1 MLIVFPPFPPPRTQ
15 HSPVSRN
22 IYDLTNQ
29 ARPVCLTTQPPVPP
43 PLPFL
48 LGIWFPLVSVL
59 GSLCPQHTGL
69 CSHHPRLPR
78 PQPWRGRG
86 RVCDPHYWCQ
96 AKEKLLARAMMIFP
110 LTRIYWHFSGKL
122 GADQFMEGVI
132 MTHKDRILCWVIVC
146 SVYFMS
152 PFYRVVLCKN
162 TREKQTDMRAKTKIT
177 RKNK

>member
-1 MLIVFPPFPPPRTQ
+1 MLIVFPPFP
-15 HSPVSRN
+15 SSDSALSGN

-29 ARPVCLTTQPPVPP
+29 ARPVCLTTQPPAPP

-48 LGIWFPLVSVL
+48 LGIWSPQVSVL

-96 AKEKLLARAMMIFP
+96 AKEKLLARAIRWYFH
-110 LTRIYWHFSGKL
+110 WHVSIDISGKL
-122 GADQFMEGVI
+122 GSDQYMMGKI
-132 MTHKDRILCWVIVC
+132 MTQGQDFML
-146 SVYFMS
+146 SNGVYFMS

-162 TREKQTDMRAKTKIT
+162 SREKQTVMRAKTKIT